1 MPAAQPPEPAPQ
13 WIGGIAPLR
22 GHLAFG
28 GEPFF
33 PDVILWLDE
42 QGFILASAIGKPRE
56 TLSLAATSL
65 RAAITEPQHGP
76 PRTPA
81 SIRIA
86 SADLAD
92 VVRKSHPA
100 IEVVCA
106 PTPEIDAVVAKMLEK
121 LDASPQIEPTYL
133 APGIDELTVR
143 WFFHS
148 AADLFRAAP
157 WEHAPSDRILFAI
170 SIPDLGLHDAAVAV
184 IGQAGRTPG
193 LLVFPNDDAFAAFV
207 EGARAMERGDDP
219 VMPRHMT
226 LSFERGAEMIP
237 ALRKE
242 IAAHDWPVADAHAYP
257 WVAFVDEDFTARP
270 PTRQRLEIV
279 GAIVRA
285 LTELLRDPQALARAW
300 AGGEPLTRTLF
311 VDLADAGAF
320 AAVRAPYARGVEPD
334 EGVDVTELLARLEA
348 LVPGGLGTA
357 APPAAASTTKR
368 PRKSSAKK
376 APGKARKKKR

>member
-1 MPAAQPPEPAPQ
+1 MPAQPPTPASQ
-13 WIGGIAPLR
+13 WIGGIASLR
-22 GHLAFG
+22 GHLSFG

-33 PDVILWLDE
+33 PHIILWLDE
-42 QGFILASAIGKPRE
+42 RGLILASAIGKPRE
-56 TLSLAATSL
+56 APSLTATSL
-65 RAAITEPQHGP
+65 RAAIANPNHGP

-86 SADLAD
+86 SAELAD
-92 VVRKSHPA
+92 AVRKSHPA

-106 PTPEIDAVVAKMLEK
+106 PTPEIDVVVGRMLET
-121 LDASPQIEPTYL
+121 LEASPQIQPTYL

-157 WEHAPSDRILFAI
+157 WEHAPSDRVLFAI
-170 SIPDLGLHDAAVAV
+170 TIPELGLRDAAVAV

-207 EGARAMERGDDP
+207 EGAHAMERGEDP

-226 LSFERGAEMIP
+226 LTFERGAEMIP

-242 IAAHDWPVADAHAYP
+242 IAAHGWPVADAHAHP
-257 WVAFVDEDFTARP
+257 WVAFIDEHFEARP
-270 PTRQRLEIV
+270 PTQQRLEIV
-279 GAIVRA
+279 GAIVRV

-311 VDLADAGAF
+311 VDMADSGVIAG
-320 AAVRAPYARGVEPD
+320 VRAPYARGLEPD
-334 EGVDVTELLARLEA
+334 EGVNVTEIFAQLGAA
-348 LVPGGLGTA
+348 LPGGLVTA

-368 PRKSSAKK
+368 PRKSGK
-376 APGKARKKKR
+376 ATGKARKKKR